1 MARLTLVAMRGAA
14 TAVYEVRILARFF
27 RERSI
32 VCEVATAVRRRSA
45 CVPWNAKVCKKD
57 AGDEERSGRTGWLA
71 FVCVC
76 IDGHVHRVLL
86 ARYCYCIARL
96 AQVPGGLGA
105 NSENQFAAAQT
116 PARHLRPRR
125 GVTARNRGA
134 PHENRLSSILG
145 TSSPPRERRVLKF
158 SNVVRICVSATF
170 LPCVLP
176 ALSAEIHW

>member
-96 AQVPGGLGA
+96 AQASSSVVLLGDRVIIHPRGHGTEA
-105 NSENQFAAAQT
+105 EAGSQPRHSE
-116 PARHLRPRR
+116 
-125 GVTARNRGA
+125 G
-134 PHENRLSSILG
+134 ES
-145 TSSPPRERRVLKF
+145 
-158 SNVVRICVSATF
+158 C
-170 LPCVLP
+170 
-176 ALSAEIHW
+176 